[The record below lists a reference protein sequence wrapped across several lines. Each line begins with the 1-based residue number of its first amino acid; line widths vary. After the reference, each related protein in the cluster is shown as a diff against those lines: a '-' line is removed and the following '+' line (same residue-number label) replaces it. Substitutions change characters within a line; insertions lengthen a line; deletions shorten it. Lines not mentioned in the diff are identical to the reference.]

1 MGINFE
7 NSLKLKRRNNMGY
20 KNLLPST
27 VGFDRLLSTI
37 DDFDSLFLEGRKAAS
52 YPPYN
57 IVKTDDTNY
66 TIEIAVA
73 GFKRND
79 LDVITEG
86 NKLTVSGK
94 ISGEDRRDYLHR
106 GIGTRDFT
114 HNFTLSDT
122 VVVKS
127 ADIVNGLLLVQLENI
142 IPEEKKPR
150 KIEIGNEL
158 LLENGN

>member
-1 MGINFE
+1 
-7 NSLKLKRRNNMGY
+7 MGY

-37 DDFDSLFLEGRKAAS
+37 DDFDLLFTEGRKAAS

-73 GFKRND
+73 GFAREH
-79 LDVITEG
+79 LDITTEG
-86 NKLTVSGK
+86 NKLTVTGT
-94 ISGEDRRDYLHR
+94 ITGEDRRDYLHR

-114 HNFTLSDT
+114 HNFTLADT

-127 ADIVNGLLLVQLENI
+127 ADIVNGLLLVKLENI

-150 KIEIGNEL
+150 KIDIGGEL